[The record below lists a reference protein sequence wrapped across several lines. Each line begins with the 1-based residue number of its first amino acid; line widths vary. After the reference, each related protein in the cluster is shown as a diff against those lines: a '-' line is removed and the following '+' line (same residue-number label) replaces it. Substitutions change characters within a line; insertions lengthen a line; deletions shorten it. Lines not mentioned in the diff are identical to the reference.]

1 MFEQKIETGM
11 PLKAAMIVRLL
22 QNEGADLKL
31 DSLPEETQVRLTR
44 ALSRMKPVDRGTL
57 DSVASE
63 FSQQL
68 ESLAL
73 TAPGG
78 MHGALAAMEGKLSP
92 GASAR
97 LVDEAG
103 AGDPTHAWRKINA
116 LPLENQSRILA
127 EEGVEVCALLL
138 SKLPVARAAELLS
151 TVSGPRARAIAR
163 ITARID
169 DLPSGTAGRIA
180 HALVAEYCDTPA
192 PLFDVDAVHR
202 VANMLNATRR
212 DLREEILTGLEEDD
226 PEFAK
231 KVRAAIF
238 VFANIY
244 QRVAPLDAPKVMR
257 LLNPEQVTT
266 CLGGA
271 LEAGGEDAKS
281 AEFLLENMSKRM
293 SEQVR
298 DEIASAGRFRSS
310 DVEEA
315 QAMLIQSIRDAADG
329 GEIILMSPD
338 DGETT

>member
-1 MFEQKIETGM
+1 
-11 PLKAAMIVRLL
+11 MIVRLL
-22 QNEGADLKL
+22 QSEGADLKL
-31 DSLPEETQVRLTR
+31 DSLPEETQIRLTR

-73 TAPGG
+73 TAPGD
-78 MHGALAAMEGKLSP
+78 MHGALAVMEGRLSP

-103 AGDPTHAWRKINA
+103 AGDPAHAWRKIKA
-116 LPLENQSRILA
+116 LPAVDQSRILLG
-127 EEGVEVCALLL
+127 EGVEVCALLL
-138 SKLPVARAAELLS
+138 SKLPVDRAAELLS
-151 TVSGPRARAIAR
+151 TIPGPRARSIAR

-169 DLPSGTAGRIA
+169 DLPTETAGRIA
-180 HALVAEYCDTPA
+180 HALVAEYCDSPA

-212 DLREEILTGLEEDD
+212 DLREEILAGLEEDD

-244 QRVAPLDAPKVMR
+244 QRIAPLDAPKVMR
-257 LLNPEQVTT
+257 LLNPEQITL

-271 LEAGGEDAKS
+271 LEAGGDDAKS

-298 DEIASAGRFRSS
+298 DEISTIGRFPAA

-315 QAMLIQSIRDAADG
+315 QNMLIQSIRDAADT
-329 GEIILMSPD
+329 GEIILMTPEDS
-338 DGETT
+338 EAA